1 VSEGGAALRLLAR
14 RKLAGFWRRQLRRA
28 RTPKGALLALLGG
41 GAFLLWFGS
50 VLFNAGGHGARPQA
64 EEVELY
70 AAGALAVLSLLTFTN
85 SFSLRGLYLQ
95 PNEIET
101 LFSAP
106 VSRPDLIRYR
116 LRSAIARSLLGAVF
130 FGWMFARRAPVPAFA
145 FFGAVSA
152 MLTLPMVGQGFSLLL
167 GDAEN
172 RLAGKLARL
181 PWRALTMV
189 SVFLAIG
196 GYFATMRGG
205 VLERAEGRGF
215 GHLASVWAEH
225 PLARALRVPFTPWV
239 RAIAAGDLAQFAPWF
254 VLCLGIAAGLW
265 LAVPRLPVDFR
276 ELSLETSADVARRL
290 SRARRGLAATQGNAS
305 ESTRSWRTPW
315 LAGRGPFG
323 AVAWRKAVSILR
335 KSRTSFLVGGLIV
348 ALVSVLSVT
357 VFAGDGRDAFS
368 SAVFVAGF
376 GTFYLC
382 IGLRFDFREDLELVG
397 LMRSWPIAPWKV
409 FLATLLP
416 ETLLVSAMIALGV
429 GGVAIYRQDPDP
441 RLALLVAIV
450 PLAVLVWTSI
460 DNATFLFAPVRMNA
474 AQDGALQ
481 NAGRAMVLMLMRM
494 VGLGLALGLAVI
506 PYALAAFGLELGRF
520 TSVVVGILGGLPI
533 VLVEVGLLVVAGGA
547 VLRRFDVAR
556 DNP

>member
-1 VSEGGAALRLLAR
+1 M
-14 RKLAGFWRRQLRRA
+14 
-28 RTPKGALLALLGG
+28 
-41 GAFLLWFGS
+41 
-50 VLFNAGGHGARPQA
+50 
-64 EEVELY
+64 
-70 AAGALAVLSLLTFTN
+70 LSLLTFTN

-116 LRSAIARSLLGAVF
+116 LRSAIARSLFGSLF

-145 FFGAVSA
+145 FSGAVVA
-152 MLTLPMVGQGFSLLL
+152 MLTLPMVGQAFSLVL

-172 RLAGKLARL
+172 RFAGKLAKL
-181 PWRALTMV
+181 PWRVLTMV

-215 GHLASVWAEH
+215 SYLASVWAEH
-225 PLARALRVPFTPWV
+225 PLARALRLPFTPWV
-239 RAIAAGDLAQFAPWF
+239 RSISAVDLVHFVPWFAACVAIA
-254 VLCLGIAAGLW
+254 IGLW
-265 LAVPRLPVDFR
+265 LAVPRIPVDFR

-290 SRARRGLAATQGNAS
+290 SRARRGLGATQGSAS
-305 ESTRSWRTPW
+305 AATRSWRTPW

-335 KSRTSFLVGGLIV
+335 KSRTSFVVGGLIV

-357 VFAGDGRDAFS
+357 VFATDGRDAFA

-397 LMRSWPIAPWKV
+397 LVRSWPIAPWKV

-416 ETLLVSAMIALGV
+416 ETLLVSVMITLGV
-429 GGVAIYRQDPDP
+429 AGVAIYRQDPDP
-441 RLALLVAIV
+441 RLALLVAVV

-460 DNATFLFAPVRMNA
+460 DNATFLFAPVRTNA

-481 NAGRAMVLMLMRM
+481 NAGRAMMLMVMRM
-494 VGLGLALGLAVI
+494 IGLAIAIGLAVI
-506 PYALAAFGLELGRF
+506 PYAIAAFALELP
-520 TSVVVGILGGLPI
+520 SVAAVAVGILGGLPI
-533 VLVEVGLLVVAGGA
+533 VLVEVGLLVLAGGA

-556 DNP
+556 DTP

>member
-1 VSEGGAALRLLAR
+1 MSDGGAALRLLAR
-14 RKLAGFWRRQLRRA
+14 RKLAGFWRKQLRRA
-28 RTPKGALLALLGG
+28 RTPKGALLALVGA
-41 GAFLLWFGS
+41 GAFVLWFGS
-50 VLFNAGGHGARPQA
+50 VLFNARSQGARPQA

-116 LRSAIARSLLGAVF
+116 LRSAIARSLFGSLF
-130 FGWMFARRAPVPAFA
+130 FGWMFARRAPVPAYA
-145 FFGAVSA
+145 FSGAVVA
-152 MLTLPMVGQGFSLLL
+152 MLTLPMVGQAFSLVL

-172 RLAGKLARL
+172 RLAGKLAKL
-181 PWRALTMV
+181 PWRVLTML

-205 VLERAEGRGF
+205 ALERSEGHGF
-215 GHLASVWAEH
+215 SYLASVWAEH
-225 PLARALRVPFTPWV
+225 PLARALRLPFTPWV
-239 RAIAAGDLAQFAPWF
+239 RSIAAVDLAHFVPWFAVCLAIAAA
-254 VLCLGIAAGLW
+254 LW
-265 LAVPRLPVDFR
+265 LAVPRIPVDFR

-290 SRARRGLAATQGNAS
+290 SRARRGLGATQGSAS
-305 ESTRSWRTPW
+305 AATRSWRTPW

-335 KSRTSFLVGGLIV
+335 KSRTSFVVGGLIV

-357 VFAGDGRDAFS
+357 VFATDGRDAFS
-368 SAVFVAGF
+368 SSVFVAGF

-397 LMRSWPIAPWKV
+397 LVRSWPIAPWKV

-416 ETLLVSAMIALGV
+416 ETLLVSVMITLGV
-429 GGVAIYRQDPDP
+429 AGVAIYRQDPDP
-441 RLALLVAIV
+441 RLALLVAVV

-460 DNATFLFAPVRMNA
+460 DNATFLFAPVRTNA

-481 NAGRAMVLMLMRM
+481 NAGRAMMLMLMRM
-494 VGLGLALGLAVI
+494 IGLALALGLAVI
-506 PYALAAFGLELGRF
+506 PYAIAAFALELP
-520 TSVVVGILGGLPI
+520 SVAAVAVGILGGLPI
-533 VLVEVGLLVVAGGA
+533 VLVEVGLLVLAGGA

-556 DNP
+556 DTP